1 MIEASAG
8 LYPGEKMK
16 FRDTG
21 HEICFG
27 SIDVESYNEKD
38 CRRVIS
44 QQTKMD
50 IRQSQLLFW
59 SESSLQC
66 AQNSTHILKE
76 LLNPCCL

>member
-50 IRQSQLLFW
+50 IRQSFFDQSPCYNVQKILF
-59 SESSLQC
+59 
-66 AQNSTHILKE
+66 IF
-76 LLNPCCL
+76 LNNC

>member
-38 CRRVIS
+38 CHRVIS

-50 IRQSQLLFW
+50 IRQSFFDQSPCYNVQKILF
-59 SESSLQC
+59 
-66 AQNSTHILKE
+66 IF
-76 LLNPCCL
+76 LNNC